1 MIIQMKTRRRWI
13 LSILETVGDGE
24 QVLQLHARQQ
34 QREMI
39 VFEATEQI
47 VLAQALLHDLSRFP
61 WKVTAQT
68 LRERFREDR
77 LGLTASSLTF
87 TTILA
92 LVPFFTVALA
102 VFSAAILA
110 VFISGVALQ
119 SVATWSMAFVALRI
133 VYIPMYIGNQDKL
146 RSLVFIAGFG
156 ICIYLF
162 YLALNAN

>member
-1 MIIQMKTRRRWI
+1 MNTVIGSLLILCILPLSCAWIAGYHRQKQLGSIDNKEPRIQA
-13 LSILETVGDGE
+13 
-24 QVLQLHARQQ
+24 LQLTGAGARA
-34 QREMI
+34 M
-39 VFEATEQI
+39 A
-47 VLAQALLHDLSRFP
+47 AQANS
-61 WKVTAQT
+61 W
-68 LRERFREDR
+68 E
-77 LGLTASSLTF
+77 
-87 TTILA
+87 
-92 LVPFFTVALA
+92 ALA

-119 SVATWSMAFVALRI
+119 SVATWAMAFVALRI

>member
-1 MIIQMKTRRRWI
+1 MNTVIASLLILCILPLSCAWIAGYHRQKQLGSIDNKEPRIQA
-13 LSILETVGDGE
+13 
-24 QVLQLHARQQ
+24 LQLTGAGARA
-34 QREMI
+34 M
-39 VFEATEQI
+39 A
-47 VLAQALLHDLSRFP
+47 AQANS
-61 WKVTAQT
+61 W
-68 LRERFREDR
+68 E
-77 LGLTASSLTF
+77 
-87 TTILA
+87 
-92 LVPFFTVALA
+92 ALA